1 LKKSLHDWIG
11 FVAAAMVAAASLY
24 FLSPWAESLLG
35 AERTRVLQFVIFG
48 LFAVFGLRYFLRFL
62 GVLTRRRD

>member
-1 LKKSLHDWIG
+1 
-11 FVAAAMVAAASLY
+11 MVAAALLY

-48 LFAVFGLRYFLRFL
+48 LFAVFGLRYFFRFL
-62 GVLTRRRD
+62 GILTRRRD